1 MDLFTFVKYKF
12 SHRMVKFQ
20 PIPSGF
26 FAFSIYR
33 LELQAPPFIKCYLYL
48 QHMRLSEY
56 YLFRM
61 SPQIVPDYWNKW
73 PDYRLQYLFDL
84 KYPTSL
90 RLHVLY
96 EARAL
101 SLPQ

>member
-1 MDLFTFVKYKF
+1 M
-12 SHRMVKFQ
+12 Q
-20 PIPSGF
+20 
-26 FAFSIYR
+26 
-33 LELQAPPFIKCYLYL
+33 
-48 QHMRLSEY
+48 LSEY

-61 SPQIVPDYWNKW
+61 SPQIVPDYWDKW

-101 SLPQ
+101 SLPQSEVMRLKHHGHRSTSFPI

>member
-1 MDLFTFVKYKF
+1 
-12 SHRMVKFQ
+12 
-20 PIPSGF
+20 
-26 FAFSIYR
+26 
-33 LELQAPPFIKCYLYL
+33 
-48 QHMRLSEY
+48 LSEY

-61 SPQIVPDYWNKW
+61 SPQIVPDYWDKW